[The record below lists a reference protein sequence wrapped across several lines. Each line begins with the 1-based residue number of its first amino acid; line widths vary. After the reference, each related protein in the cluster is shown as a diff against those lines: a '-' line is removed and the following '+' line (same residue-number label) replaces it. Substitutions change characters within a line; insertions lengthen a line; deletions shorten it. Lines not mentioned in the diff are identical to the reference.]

1 MESISTHPLVLFLR
15 VMLRNPRSVSA
26 LAPSSKKLARA
37 MTDGLNLK
45 PDDVIMEMGP
55 GTGALTAQIQEIL
68 PHSEAY
74 LGIELENKFVRLLQS
89 QYPDLQF
96 VEDTVAHAHQ
106 VHAQSG
112 KAPVKVVISGLAMS
126 TLPSDVQE
134 AFIDNLDK
142 LIPPG
147 SLFRMFQYVHAY
159 HLPPA
164 IRFRQ
169 RMSELFDEYHRS
181 KVVLKNIPPAFV
193 LTWTR

>member
-1 MESISTHPLVLFLR
+1 MSNLATHPLLLFFRVLLQ
-15 VMLRNPRSVSA
+15 NPRSVSA

-37 MTDGLNLK
+37 MTHGLNLN
-45 PDDVIMEMGP
+45 PDDVIMELGP
-55 GTGALTAQIQEIL
+55 GTGALTSQIREIL
-68 PHSEAY
+68 PHTNAY
-74 LGIELENKFVRLLQS
+74 LGIELEKKFVRLLQS
-89 QYPDLQF
+89 KFPDLHF

-106 VHAQSG
+106 VHEQSG
-112 KAPVKVVISGLAMS
+112 KAPVKVIISGLAMS
-126 TLPSDVQE
+126 TLPGHVQE
-134 AFIDNLDK
+134 AFIDNLDR

-147 SLFRMFQYVHAY
+147 SIFRMFQYVHAY

-169 RMSELFDEYHRS
+169 RMAELFDEYHRS